1 MRMLLRAIIPNEP
14 ANTMIRNGT
23 FESTI
28 KKVLA
33 DLKPE
38 AVYFVATD
46 TGERCGL
53 VVFDMKDSSE
63 LPRVAEPFFLAF
75 NARVTVRPTMTPQ
88 DLAAGSSGFERAV
101 KEFGK

>member
-1 MRMLLRAIIPNEP
+1 MLLRAIIPNEP

-28 KKVLA
+28 KKILT

-38 AVYFVATD
+38 ATYFVATD
-46 TGERCGL
+46 NGERCGIM
-53 VVFDMKDSSE
+53 VFDMKDSSE
-63 LPRVAEPFFLAF
+63 LPKVAEPFFLAF

-88 DLAAGSSGFERAV
+88 DLAAGSPGFERAV

>member
-1 MRMLLRAIIPNEP
+1 MV
-14 ANTMIRNGT
+14 RNGT

-28 KKVLA
+28 KKILA

-38 AVYFVATD
+38 ATYFVATD
-46 TGERCGL
+46 NGERCGIM
-53 VVFDMKDSSE
+53 VFDMKDSSE
-63 LPRVAEPFFLAF
+63 LPKVAEPFFLAF

-88 DLAAGSSGFERAV
+88 DLAAGSPGFERAI